1 MTKFHSP
8 TNQTSMANPL
18 FVKQFGRGPVTGL
31 AEQLWASFKPTD
43 LQHMKNLLKMT
54 TREKWNEQAAY
65 NLAKFF
71 PDVARLIVA
80 RAKV

>member
-1 MTKFHSP
+1 
-8 TNQTSMANPL
+8 MANPI
-18 FVKQFGRGPVTGL
+18 FVKTFGRGPVTGL

-71 PDVARLIVA
+71 PDVARIIIA
-80 RAKV
+80 RSKT